1 MGKKSAPPPAP
12 DYAGAA
18 EKSAASSQEAQTRAD
33 WANRPTQNTPWGQ
46 SSWESQSAIDP
57 ATGKPVTSWTQNI
70 SLSGDQQKA
79 LDDQMAMQSG
89 RSDLAM
95 NMMGRVGQAT
105 SQPFDWGSMQ
115 DYGQGGGQVG
125 GLNPW
130 YTGGAGMGMQNEV
143 GGTGL
148 DSRMRLEDAM
158 MERMRPQHEQQ
169 QAGLEG
175 KLQNM
180 GLTRGS
186 EAWNREM
193 QRMGDQQSR
202 ERFNA
207 LDRGLQEQ
215 QGQFG
220 MNLQQGQ
227 FGNQAQNQAWQQMLN
242 QNQQN
247 FGQDQFAG
255 QQNFNQNMQ
264 QSEYMNKLRQQQI
277 AEQMMQR
284 NMPLNEMNA
293 LLTGQQVG
301 MPSMPGF
308 SQSQTAGGANYLQA
322 ANMQYNA
329 GMDAYNAKQA
339 QSQGMMSGLGSLAQ
353 MGMMAYGMSDVRLKS
368 NIERVGTHPVGVG
381 IYEYDIFG
389 RRERGVMAQEL
400 MQVRPDLVA
409 VHDSG
414 YLMVNYGGLQ

>member
-12 DYAGAA
+12 DYTGAA
-18 EKSAASSQEAQTRAD
+18 EKSAQSSQEAQTRAD

-46 SSWESQSAIDP
+46 SSWTSTAAVDP
-57 ATGKPVTSWTQNI
+57 ATGKPVTNWTQNI

-115 DYGQGGGQVG
+115 QPGQGGGQVG

-148 DSRMRLEDAM
+148 ESRQRLEDAM

-227 FGNQAQNQAWQQMLN
+227 FGNQAQNQAWQQMLS

-247 FGQDQFAG
+247 FGQDQAAG
-255 QQNFNQNMQ
+255 QQNFGQNMQ

-308 SQSQTAGGANYLQA
+308 QSSTTAGGANYLQA
-322 ANMQYNA
+322 ANMGYNSA
-329 GMDAYNAKQA
+329 MDQYNAKQA
-339 QSQGMMSGLGSLAQ
+339 QSQGMMSGLGSLAG
-353 MGMMAYGMSDVRLKS
+353 MGMMAFSDIRLKD

-381 IYEYDIFG
+381 IYDYDIFG